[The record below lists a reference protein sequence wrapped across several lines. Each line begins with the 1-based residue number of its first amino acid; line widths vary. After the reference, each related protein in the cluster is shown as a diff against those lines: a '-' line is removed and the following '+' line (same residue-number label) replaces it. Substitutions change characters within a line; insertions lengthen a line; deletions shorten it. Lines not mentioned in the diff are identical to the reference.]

1 MKLVV
6 KKALNNNVLLVN
18 TPNHEKRII
27 MGAGLGWRIKPGD
40 IVNSN
45 NEKIDQVFV
54 VENQAYA
61 NTFQEML
68 QRVSI
73 EDIKLANEIIESGE
87 KVLGYKCSTNILFS
101 LSDHISFM
109 LKRIRN
115 GEEFANPL
123 EWDIKTIYPDE
134 YKYSLEAVDF
144 FRKKTKLD
152 IPQREAAFIALH
164 FINSHFDADNMHE
177 TLEVT
182 KIIQNVIDIVN
193 YHYGKEFD
201 ENSYAFSRF
210 VVHLRYFIL
219 RELHSENDN
228 TGGSLLEIVSL
239 KYPNEYACAKKI
251 KEFLEKTY
259 SWNIDDGE
267 LLYLTLH
274 LDRLAENN

>member
-1 MKLVV
+1 MS
-6 KKALNNNVLLVN
+6 
-18 TPNHEKRII
+18 EFR
-27 MGAGLGWRIKPGD
+27 G
-40 IVNSN
+40 
-45 NEKIDQVFV
+45 
-54 VENQAYA
+54 
-61 NTFQEML
+61 
-68 QRVSI
+68 
-73 EDIKLANEIIESGE
+73 
-87 KVLGYKCSTNILFS
+87 S
-101 LSDHISFM
+101 LH
-109 LKRIRN
+109 
-115 GEEFANPL
+115 
-123 EWDIKTIYPDE
+123 
-134 YKYSLEAVDF
+134 
-144 FRKKTKLD
+144 

-259 SWNIDDGE
+259 SWSIDDGE

>member
-1 MKLVV
+1 
-6 KKALNNNVLLVN
+6 
-18 TPNHEKRII
+18 
-27 MGAGLGWRIKPGD
+27 
-40 IVNSN
+40 
-45 NEKIDQVFV
+45 
-54 VENQAYA
+54 
-61 NTFQEML
+61 
-68 QRVSI
+68 
-73 EDIKLANEIIESGE
+73 
-87 KVLGYKCSTNILFS
+87 
-101 LSDHISFM
+101 M

-144 FRKKTKLD
+144 LRKKTKLD